1 MQHSAT
7 IAGPGTP
14 QLDPLRALRRSF
26 GVDVRSLAALRVGIA
41 AILLADLA
49 LRARHLGAHYGDLGI
64 LPRSEVRY
72 FSLHAL
78 NGSPVW
84 IGILF
89 ALAAAFAALLLVG
102 WRTRLAT
109 AASWVLL
116 VSLHLRNPYLCD
128 SGDRLLALL
137 LFWGLFLPLG
147 ARASVDAIRGRAG
160 RVPDVVLSPA
170 GAALLFQVAFVYV
183 FSALIKD
190 KTAWLVSGDALY
202 YALSVDMVTT
212 AAGRSLLDS
221 PGLLRFASRAT
232 FLLELIGP
240 LFCFVPVRAA
250 AFRTVVPLVF
260 IAFHILLAVLLDIG
274 LFPYVC
280 MAAWLAFLPP
290 AFWERIARQRVTK
303 ERRVPGTRP
312 GVAPVCGTSSA
323 GAPGPRRVSSAL
335 AGLLASVVFL
345 HVFCWN
351 IATMRPGARLP
362 APVAWPAEQLRLA
375 QRWAMFALPP
385 RDDGWWVMPA
395 RLRDGSEV
403 DLHGGASPVVW
414 DKPADVAATYA
425 SPRIWKWLTFAWGA
439 RAPASHRALRGLAA
453 AGLERSP
460 RTGEGRGRAGGPL
473 HARGDGSTGRG
484 ARAREA
490 HDLRVER
497 VRGRAGAV
505 PRGVPRHGSPESG
518 AGPEGIGAAR
528 RAAVGPQFRLA
539 RR

>member
-1 MQHSAT
+1 VPRCPPPGGEVRFSGGMQHSAT
-7 IAGPGTP
+7 IAGPGTRE
-14 QLDPLRALRRSF
+14 LDPLGALRRSF
-26 GVDVRSLAALRVGIA
+26 GVDVRALAALRVGLA
-41 AILLADLA
+41 AILLFDLA
-49 LRARHLGAHYGDLGI
+49 LRARHLRAHYGDFGI
-64 LPRSEVRY
+64 LPRSELRY
-72 FSLHAL
+72 LSLHAL
-78 NGSPVW
+78 SGSPIW
-84 IGILF
+84 SGILF

-109 AASWVLL
+109 AASWALL

-147 ARASVDAIRGRAG
+147 ARASVDALRGRSG
-160 RVPDVVLSPA
+160 RVPEVVLSPA
-170 GAALLFQVAFVYV
+170 GAALLFQVTFVYV

-190 KTAWLVSGDALY
+190 KTAWLGSGDALH

-232 FLLELIGP
+232 FLLELLGP
-240 LFCFVPVRAA
+240 FLCFVPLRAA
-250 AFRTVVPLVF
+250 AFRTAVPLVF
-260 IAFHILLAVLLDIG
+260 IAFHIILAVLLDIG

-290 AFWERIARQRVTK
+290 AFWEGIARLAGIRS
-303 ERRVPGTRP
+303 RAAPVPGELP
-312 GVAPVCGTSSA
+312 
-323 GAPGPRRVSSAL
+323 GAPAGDRSVSTAL

-345 HVFCWN
+345 YVFCWN

-362 APVAWPAEQLRLA
+362 APVAWPAEQLRLG

-439 RAPASHRALRGLAA
+439 EHRPLIAHYAAWLRRDWN
-453 AGLERSP
+453 ERH
-460 RTGEGRGRAGGPL
+460 GNGRAVVAQAVHYMLEETGPP
-473 HARGDGSTGRG
+473 G
-484 ARAREA
+484 AEPVRAKLTIYEWSESA
-490 HDLRVER
+490 GER
-497 VRGRAGAV
+497 VRSHDECPGTG
-505 PRGVPRHGSPESG
+505 PRSPEQAS
-518 AGPEGIGAAR
+518 
-528 RAAVGPQFRLA
+528 PQDHRPL
-539 RR
+539 